1 MTDFETRVV
10 DDHHQALKLWLRLL
24 ACTTRVENQIRS
36 RLRAEFDTTLPRF
49 DLLAQVARP
58 PLGPSLSE
66 LSRKLLVT
74 KGNIT
79 DIVARLEAV
88 ELIER
93 RRDDADGR
101 IQYVFLTPE
110 GRKLL
115 DDILP
120 VHDKWIKDLMQELS
134 RQELETLYDA
144 LGVLKAALKRM
155 DARDDAPELALES
168 EDDEA
173 APRVTR

>member
-1 MTDFETRVV
+1 MVRKERERRAGSMETGV
-10 DDHHQALKLWLRLL
+10 WLRLL
-24 ACTTRVENQIRS
+24 SCTNII
-36 RLRAEFDTTLPRF
+36 LRHLRRNLKDTYALTLPRF

-58 PLGPSLSE
+58 PLGPSLGE

-79 DIVARLEAV
+79 DIVVRLEAV

-101 IQYVFLTPE
+101 IQYVFLTPA

-120 VHDKWIKDLMQELS
+120 VHDKWLKDLMQELS
-134 RQELETLYDA
+134 REELDTLYDA
-144 LGVLKAALKRM
+144 LGILKAALKRM
-155 DARDDAPELALES
+155 DQRETES
-168 EDDEA
+168 ENVRNEDDSELHKGA
-173 APRVTR
+173 AR

>member
-1 MTDFETRVV
+1 MVKKELSGGTGSIEIGVWV
-10 DDHHQALKLWLRLL
+10 RLL
-24 ACTTRVENQIRS
+24 SCTNVILHH
-36 RLRAEFDTTLPRF
+36 LRRNLKESFALSLPRF

-58 PLGPSLSE
+58 PLGPSLSQ

-101 IQYVFLTPE
+101 LQYVFLTPE
-110 GRKLL
+110 GRRLL

-120 VHDKWIKDLMQELS
+120 VHDKWIRDLMQELS
-134 RQELETLYDA
+134 REELETLYDA
-144 LGVLKAALKRM
+144 LGILRAALKRL
-155 DARDDAPELALES
+155 DARDDEPELAPES
-168 EDDEA
+168 EEGDSRA
-173 APRVTR
+173 QVSR

>member
-1 MTDFETRVV
+1 MVKKELSRGTGSIEIGVWV
-10 DDHHQALKLWLRLL
+10 RLL
-24 ACTTRVENQIRS
+24 SCTNVILHH
-36 RLRAEFDTTLPRF
+36 LRRNLKESFALTLPRF

-110 GRKLL
+110 GRRLL

-134 RQELETLYDA
+134 REELETLYDA
-144 LGVLKAALKRM
+144 LGILKAALKRM
-155 DARDDAPELALES
+155 DARELETELSLES
-168 EDDEA
+168 EDDELHVHVS
-173 APRVTR
+173 R

>member
-1 MTDFETRVV
+1 
-10 DDHHQALKLWLRLL
+10 
-24 ACTTRVENQIRS
+24 
-36 RLRAEFDTTLPRF
+36 
-49 DLLAQVARP
+49 
-58 PLGPSLSE
+58 
-66 LSRKLLVT
+66 
-74 KGNIT
+74 
-79 DIVARLEAV
+79 VARLEAV

-134 RQELETLYDA
+134 REELDTLYDA
-144 LGVLKAALKRM
+144 LGILKGALKRM
-155 DARDDAPELALES
+155 DARDDEPDLALES
-168 EDDEA
+168 EDDDSRA
-173 APRVTR
+173 RVSR

>member
-1 MTDFETRVV
+1 MVRKERARRAGSIETGV
-10 DDHHQALKLWLRLL
+10 WLRLL
-24 ACTTRVENQIRS
+24 SCTNII
-36 RLRAEFDTTLPRF
+36 LRHLRRNLKDAFALTMPRF

-58 PLGPSLSE
+58 PLGPSLGE

-101 IQYVFLTPE
+101 IQYVFLTSS

-115 DDILP
+115 DEILP
-120 VHDKWIKDLMQELS
+120 VHDKWLTDLMQELS
-134 RQELETLYDA
+134 RDELETLYDA

-155 DARDDAPELALES
+155 DQRVTEPGLALEG
-168 EDDEA
+168 EEGEA
-173 APRVTR
+173 GLRVSR

>member
-1 MTDFETRVV
+1 MVKKELSRGTG
-10 DDHHQALKLWLRLL
+10 ALEIGVWVRLL
-24 ACTTRVENQIRS
+24 SCTNVILHHVRRNLKVS
-36 RLRAEFDTTLPRF
+36 FALTLPRF

-115 DDILP
+115 DDVVP
-120 VHDKWIKDLMQELS
+120 VHDEWIKDLMQELS
-134 RQELETLYDA
+134 REELETLYDA
-144 LGVLKAALKRM
+144 LGVLRTALKRM
-155 DARDDAPELALES
+155 DARDNESELAPES
-168 EDDEA
+168 EDDDSRA
-173 APRVTR
+173 RVSR

>member
-1 MTDFETRVV
+1 MVRKERARAAGSIETGV
-10 DDHHQALKLWLRLL
+10 WLRLL
-24 ACTTRVENQIRS
+24 SCTNII
-36 RLRAEFDTTLPRF
+36 LRHLRRNLKDAYALTLPRF

-58 PLGPSLSE
+58 PLGPSLGE

-101 IQYVFLTPE
+101 IQYVFLTPA

-120 VHDKWIKDLMQELS
+120 VHDRWLRDLMQDLTRE
-134 RQELETLYDA
+134 ELETLYGA
-144 LGVLKAALKRM
+144 LGILKNALKRM
-155 DARDDAPELALES
+155 DQRATQQDFALES

-173 APRVTR
+173 GLPVTR

>member
-1 MTDFETRVV
+1 
-10 DDHHQALKLWLRLL
+10 
-24 ACTTRVENQIRS
+24 
-36 RLRAEFDTTLPRF
+36 
-49 DLLAQVARP
+49 
-58 PLGPSLSE
+58 
-66 LSRKLLVT
+66 
-74 KGNIT
+74 
-79 DIVARLEAV
+79 
-88 ELIER
+88 R

>member
-1 MTDFETRVV
+1 MVKKEGSRKTGSIETGV
-10 DDHHQALKLWLRLL
+10 WLRLL
-24 ACTTRVENQIRS
+24 SCTNIMS
-36 RLRAEFDTTLPRF
+36 RHLRRNLKDTFALTLPRF
-49 DLLAQVARP
+49 DLLARVARP

>member
-1 MTDFETRVV
+1 MVKKELARGTGSIEVGV
-10 DDHHQALKLWLRLL
+10 WVRLL
-24 ACTTRVENQIRS
+24 SCTNVILHH
-36 RLRAEFDTTLPRF
+36 LRRNLKESFALTLPRF

-134 RQELETLYDA
+134 REELETLYNA

-155 DARDDAPELALES
+155 DARELESERSLES
-168 EDDEA
+168 EDDESHA
-173 APRVTR
+173 HVSR